1 MLFLGASYSIEWYLP
16 FYAIGGVLFI
26 GLLALISLAFKK
38 YGGAFISIG
47 VLLGLAVGY
56 LMEMSFV
63 MYGIVGAGI
72 LITLTTIALYN
83 KRNRWIVT
91 TLILLGSLFNFYIW
105 YSFNILHGHINDD
118 SYEVATDT
126 VYSNALEPFI
136 ASKDSCLE
144 EYTDTLINCVYD

>member
-1 MLFLGASYSIEWYLP
+1 
-16 FYAIGGVLFI
+16 
-26 GLLALISLAFKK
+26 
-38 YGGAFISIG
+38 
-47 VLLGLAVGY
+47 
-56 LMEMSFV
+56 

-136 ASKDSCLE
+136 VSKDSCLE
-144 EYTDTLINCVYD
+144 EYTDTLNYAYD